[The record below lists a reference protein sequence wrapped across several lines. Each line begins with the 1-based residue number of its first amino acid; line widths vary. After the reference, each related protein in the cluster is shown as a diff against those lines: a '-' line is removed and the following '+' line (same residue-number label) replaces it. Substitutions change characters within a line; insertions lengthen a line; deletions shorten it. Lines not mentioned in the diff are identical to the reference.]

1 VSNGPNGMQGRTP
14 DGPSH
19 PILEF
24 SDADLA
30 ALLKRVV
37 QATAALGV
45 VIAVVLWAAMGWQTG
60 ALFAVGAA
68 ISIGSIYEWSRLIRH
83 VTARMDRQQALAR
96 GETPQGRVSGFG
108 SFTVVTLFLLRLILF
123 GVAIYVSLKCLHGS
137 PIALLCGLGLA
148 LAGLV
153 WEAMRV
159 LRG

>member
-1 VSNGPNGMQGRTP
+1 MTGPDPGQSP
-14 DGPSH
+14 EAGPPVH

-37 QATAALGV
+37 RATAALGV
-45 VIAVVLWAAMGWQTG
+45 VVSLVLWLGMGWQTA

-83 VTARMDRQQALAR
+83 VTARLDAQKPDAQKTGAA
-96 GETPQGRVSGFG
+96 EGRVSGFG
-108 SFTVVTLFLLRLILF
+108 SGVVVALFLLRLVLF
-123 GVAIYVSLKCLHGS
+123 AVVIYVSLKSLHGS

-148 LAGLV
+148 LAGLA
-153 WEAMRV
+153 WEAIRV